1 MKEKLFQI
9 LEGIIIIALGI
20 IIAVCGGGE
29 ALDIY
34 FGIIALVG
42 GVALTALNIAM
53 LVKTKALDFGAL
65 FLGTAL
71 IVVGISLFTDFL
83 TFAALINLV
92 VLLVLG
98 LGIALV
104 LYGIYTML
112 VLKGLVIGVGQML
125 IGVVIAVLAIL
136 FLCVADFRTVFWI
149 IVGIVVAVYG
159 VLVIVSAFL
168 PKKAKAEKKAE

>member
-1 MKEKLFQI
+1 MKEKLFQVI
-9 LEGIIIIALGI
+9 EGIIIIALGI

-42 GVALTALNIAM
+42 GVVLTAINVAM
-53 LVKTKALDFGAL
+53 LVKTKALDFVAL

-71 IVVGISLFTDFL
+71 IVVGIALFTDFL

-98 LGIALV
+98 LGIALIF
-104 LYGIYTML
+104 YGVYTMI
-112 VLKGLVIGVGQML
+112 VLKNAVVGIGQMVIGIVTT
-125 IGVVIAVLAIL
+125 VLAIL
-136 FLCVADFRTVFWI
+136 FLCVGEFRTVFWI
-149 IVGIVVAVYG
+149 IIGIVVAVYG
-159 VLVIVSAFL
+159 ALVVISAFL
-168 PKKAKAEKKAE
+168 PKKAKAHKKAE